1 MGTDLD
7 PIGQQQNHGKNQ
19 SKSEQSTEKSGEKS
33 SAKDGMPFGQG
44 IGARQARRN
53 AAALDRYDSRLGLF
67 KLVTAIVLIAL
78 VVGIYP
84 RLGLQ
89 VGMGAAMLAVLCFL
103 LLAGLHRRVTRRRD
117 RWIALAR
124 SYEAESARRDRS
136 FSALSEDVH
145 EGALLTPWSRELARQ
160 ALPANHFFALDLDVA
175 RLLFPLLDTC
185 ATPEASEKLLNLLLA
200 QQNSHDSDKYSAAV
214 AQQRSARVRAIAPYT
229 RLLREL
235 DAARFAPDVA
245 QAWAQGKACRL
256 IDLQTL
262 LAGEQVKNRI
272 FVYLGFGLVSI
283 AAWLYLLLPAHV
295 QLFRTGETEPYVASL
310 LQYAVVPLIGLAV
323 YRGVIETGNA
333 LRRRMASLELLMK
346 DISAIRDAAPLAELA
361 EVVARARVDLRNLRI
376 ALDLIS
382 SRSNPVFWL
391 FVHAIVPFDTLL
403 CLATWLSIKR
413 VSGRFAQ
420 LTSGLVEFDCDA
432 ALSRFWNENPEFT
445 FSEFTSIRGTPL
457 SRSSSAIEA
466 LNMGHPLLPKVSR
479 VTNSV
484 QWTAADRLV
493 LLTGSNMSGKS
504 TFLRTIGINAIL
516 HNIGAPVCA
525 TQFRAPVLQ
534 LLCAIRVDDALEAG
548 TSYFYAE
555 VKRLAALLGHVSLA
569 KPSGD
574 GEDSLPLYLIDEIF
588 RGTNNRERF
597 LGSLYVIRGFLET
610 FSIGI
615 VTTHDLS
622 LTQLQQMDTAGRVR
636 NMHFRETVE
645 SARLQFDYMLRSG
658 PCPTTNALRI
668 MHAEGLPVPAE
679 ISEVDEA
686 ALVRVMQVQSSQLQ

>member
-1 MGTDLD
+1 VQAHFKQDFAEPRFIFGRMGTDLD
-7 PIGQQQNHGKNQ
+7 PIGQQQNH
-19 SKSEQSTEKSGEKS
+19 
-33 SAKDGMPFGQG
+33 G

-67 KLVTAIVLIAL
+67 KLLAAIVLIGL
-78 VVGIYP
+78 VVGVYP

-89 VGMGAAMLAVLCFL
+89 AGVGVAMLAVLCFL
-103 LLAGLHRRVTRRRD
+103 LLAGLHRGVTRRRD
-117 RWIALAR
+117 RWTALAR
-124 SYEAESARRDRS
+124 SYEAEAARRDRS
-136 FSALSEDVH
+136 FSALSEDLH

-160 ALPANHFFALDLDVA
+160 SLPANHFFALDLDVA

-185 ATPEASEKLLNLLLA
+185 ATPEASEKLLDLLLA
-200 QQNSHDSDKYSAAV
+200 QSRTPDNSEYSSQV

-235 DAARFAPDVA
+235 DAARFAPDVSH
-245 QAWAQGKACRL
+245 AWVQGKACRL
-256 IDLQTL
+256 IDLQKL
-262 LAGEQVKNRI
+262 LAAEQVTNRI
-272 FVYLGFGLVSI
+272 LVYLGFGLVSI
-283 AAWLYLLLPAHV
+283 VAWLYLLLPAHV
-295 QLFRTGETEPYVASL
+295 QLFRSGETEPYVASL
-310 LQYAVVPLIGLAV
+310 LRYAVVPLIGLAV

-346 DISAIRDAAPLAELA
+346 DISAIRNAAPLAELA
-361 EVVARARVDLRNLRI
+361 EVVARSRADLRNLRF

-391 FVHAIVPFDTLL
+391 FVHAILPFDTLL

-413 VSGRFAQ
+413 ISGRFAQ

-445 FSEFTSIRGTPL
+445 FSEFIETGRGPL
-457 SRSSSAIEA
+457 SAVGGACILEA
-466 LNMGHPLLPKVSR
+466 RNMGHPLLPRVSR

-484 QWTAADRLV
+484 QWTATDRLV

-555 VKRLAALLGHVSLA
+555 VKRLAALLRNVTLA
-569 KPSGD
+569 KPSSGV
-574 GEDSLPLYLIDEIF
+574 EDSLPLYLIDEIF

-610 FSIGI
+610 SSIGI

-622 LTQLQQMDTAGRVR
+622 LTQLQQMDSVGRVR

-686 ALVRVMQVQSSQLQ
+686 TLVGVMQVQTSPVQ